1 MGKGPKER
9 MIAFGGSCRKA
20 LLHYYHNCRAEPAYP
35 QVDTFFLAVDGYPMT
50 ADALRSVVKRLA
62 CSSGVRRLHPHLLRH
77 TYATLFLINGGDV
90 FLLKQNL
97 GHSTLS
103 MVQRYIH
110 IVSEQAAIRSQEFSP
125 LDRLERSQGRR
136 FGRKVN
142 GALKPEKMGAR
153 R

>member
-1 MGKGPKER
+1 M
-9 MIAFGGSCRKA
+9 
-20 LLHYYHNCRAEPAYP
+20 
-35 QVDTFFLAVDGYPMT
+35 
-50 ADALRSVVKRLA
+50 KRLA
-62 CSSGVRRLHPHLLRH
+62 QATGVRRLHPHLLRH
-77 TYATLFLINGGDV
+77 TYATLFLLNGGDV

-103 MVQRYIH
+103 MVQRYVH

-125 LDRLERSQGRR
+125 LDRLERAQGRR

-142 GALKPEKMGAR
+142 GVVKPERKGAR